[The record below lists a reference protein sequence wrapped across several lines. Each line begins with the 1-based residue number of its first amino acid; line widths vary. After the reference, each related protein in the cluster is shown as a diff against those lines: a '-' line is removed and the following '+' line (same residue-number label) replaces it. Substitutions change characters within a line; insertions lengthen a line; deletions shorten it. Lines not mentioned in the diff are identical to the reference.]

1 MRTEGRRASGQEPQV
16 QTEGRLYPW
25 ILVRA
30 WFIFPKSW
38 FFKCKYNRI
47 IESFYYHSKDKQD
60 SVILFIASLILY
72 FLMHLFMMTRSLL
85 DTSLFQKD
93 QNFSCLLLLLIL
105 KWKFFASV
113 RSARKLK
120 YQNYLPCKSK
130 TLNNGNSSWECSEP
144 RSDNECKV
152 ELIFDESK
160 NILNQSGEHS
170 HSSNLDQVQEEIIHS
185 HIKRNARTS

>member
-1 MRTEGRRASGQEPQV
+1 MRTERRRASGQEPQV

-47 IESFYYHSKDKQD
+47 MESFYYHSKDKQD

-72 FLMHLFMMTRSLL
+72 FLMYLFMMTRSLL

-113 RSARKLK
+113 RRARKLK
-120 YQNYLPCKSK
+120 YQNYLPCKNK

-185 HIKRNARTS
+185 RIKRNARTS